1 MQNLNS
7 KYKGRE
13 NSTFHCVIVH
23 MSLMIKENDTLL
35 LVLMNLGDNKSKR
48 EIKNISKSQ
57 NSTT

>member
-1 MQNLNS
+1 
-7 KYKGRE
+7 
-13 NSTFHCVIVH
+13 
-23 MSLMIKENDTLL
+23 MIKENDTFL